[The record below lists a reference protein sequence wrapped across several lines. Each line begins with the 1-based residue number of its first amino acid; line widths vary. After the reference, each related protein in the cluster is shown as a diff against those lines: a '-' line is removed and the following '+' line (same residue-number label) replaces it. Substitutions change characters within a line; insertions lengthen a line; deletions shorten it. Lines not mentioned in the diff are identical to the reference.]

1 MKAENDD
8 VDQTSDKLVSELIS
22 RLETSSEVIEDLK
35 AVLDAVQVD
44 FDRDKAYT
52 EGVFGNQ

>member
-1 MKAENDD
+1 M
-8 VDQTSDKLVSELIS
+8 DQTSDKLVSELIS

-52 EGVFGNQ
+52 EGVFGTQ